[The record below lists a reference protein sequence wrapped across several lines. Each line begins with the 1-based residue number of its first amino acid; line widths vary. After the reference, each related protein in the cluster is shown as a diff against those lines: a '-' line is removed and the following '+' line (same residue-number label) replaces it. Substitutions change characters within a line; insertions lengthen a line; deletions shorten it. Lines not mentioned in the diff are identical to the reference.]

1 MTSERPG
8 ARVPAR
14 CELRAADNREE
25 EELSK
30 FPRPGKTLSITAEIK
45 NFTPF
50 SEFGWSGIPGYYYG
64 LTAPQRE
71 LETRHG
77 GPFGEVVRTHL
88 SALPVLLRSGGTQRY
103 VPGIFEQGSG
113 WLNMLE
119 GQLFRV
125 FVRHLHKSPRGG
137 KKNHWLLK
145 KPQRNLI
152 LGRKSSSAPGC
163 SGHGC
168 RNLSNVPV
176 THRCGTVTNQ
186 AESRL
191 REN

>member
-8 ARVPAR
+8 ASVPAR

-45 NFTPF
+45 NLTPF
-50 SEFGWSGIPGYYYG
+50 SEFGWSGLPGYYYG

-113 WLNMLE
+113 WLKMLE

-125 FVRHLHKSPRGG
+125 FVRHKSPRGG
-137 KKNHWLLK
+137 KKKSLAAQKTTEKLDPGTEKFLSAWLFRTWLQE
-145 KPQRNLI
+145 P
-152 LGRKSSSAPGC
+152 
-163 SGHGC
+163 
-168 RNLSNVPV
+168 
-176 THRCGTVTNQ
+176 
-186 AESRL
+186 E
-191 REN
+191 